1 MIRAVHRFRALAR
14 HERGATVVE
23 FAIVAPVM
31 GFLLLAAFDVA
42 HTLYMR
48 AALQGVVQKAARD
61 LTLESGLSSA
71 TQTALDD
78 KVRTQVKALANNGTV
93 TITRQWYRKYEHV
106 VASQFEPWTD
116 TNNNGTCDGPS
127 GGTPGEPY
135 EDTNNNNRWDA
146 SGGNL
151 SQGGAKDAVL
161 YTATVSYP
169 RFFPIYNVIGGS
181 RTTKV
186 TASTVLRN
194 QPYGDQGEPTVRN
207 CP

>member
-1 MIRAVHRFRALAR
+1 MIRLRQLAR
-14 HERGATVVE
+14 DERGATIVE

-31 GFLLLAAFDVA
+31 GLVLLGAFDIA

-61 LTLESGLSSA
+61 ATLESGLASA
-71 TQTALDD
+71 TQTALDN
-78 KVRTQVKALANNGTV
+78 KVKGQIRALANNGTV
-93 TITRQWYRKYEHV
+93 VITRQWYRTYEHAA
-106 VASQFEPWTD
+106 ASKFEPWTD
-116 TNNNGTCDGPS
+116 TNNNGTCDGPA

-135 EDTNNNNRWDA
+135 EDSNGNGVWDA
-146 SGGNL
+146 SGGNRN
-151 SQGGAKDAVL
+151 QGGAKDAVL

-169 RFFPIYNVIGGS
+169 RFFPLYNFIGGS

-186 TASTVLRN
+186 SASTILRN
-194 QPYGDQGEPTVRN
+194 QPYGDQGVPKVRN

>member
-1 MIRAVHRFRALAR
+1 MSRAAHRLRALAR
-14 HERGATVVE
+14 DERGATIVE
-23 FAIVAPVM
+23 FAIVAPVL
-31 GFLLLAAFDVA
+31 GFTLLATFDVA

-61 LTLESGLSSA
+61 LTLESGLTTA
-71 TQTALDD
+71 TQDALDD
-78 KVRTQVKALANNGTV
+78 KVRKQVKALANNGTV
-93 TITRQWYRKYEHV
+93 TISRQWYRKYEHV

-116 TNNNGTCDGPS
+116 TNGNGTCDGPQ

-135 EDTNNNNRWDA
+135 EDTNGNSRWDS

-169 RFFPIYNVIGGS
+169 RFFPVYNVIGGS
-181 RTTKV
+181 NTTRIS
-186 TASTVLRN
+186 ASTVLRN
-194 QPYGDQGEPTVRN
+194 QPYGDQGAPTVRN